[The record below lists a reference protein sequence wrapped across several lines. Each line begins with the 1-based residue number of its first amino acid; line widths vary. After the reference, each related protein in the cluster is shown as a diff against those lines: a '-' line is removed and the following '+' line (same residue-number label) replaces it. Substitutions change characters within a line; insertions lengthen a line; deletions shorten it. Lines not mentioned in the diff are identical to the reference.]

1 MYCPFPYCYYSMV
14 KTILLYN
21 SGIYSIVVGQKI
33 PLTAKLLSLGGLT
46 SNQRESALNRALDGS
61 TYPG

>member
-1 MYCPFPYCYYSMV
+1 MYCPFPYSMV
-14 KTILLYN
+14 KTLLN
-21 SGIYSIVVGQKI
+21 KGSFTSEIYSIVVGQKI

-46 SNQRESALNRALDGS
+46 SNGRESATNRALDGR